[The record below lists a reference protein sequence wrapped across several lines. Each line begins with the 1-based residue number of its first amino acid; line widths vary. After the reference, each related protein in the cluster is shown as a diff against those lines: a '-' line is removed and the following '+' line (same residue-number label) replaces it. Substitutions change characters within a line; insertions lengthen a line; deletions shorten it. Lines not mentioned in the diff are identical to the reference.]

1 MCVHS
6 RAQSCAEDR
15 QSGRCAGRSLQYLPA
30 AASED
35 VDSAVPREVREVLG
49 SSLGGGEPGGTGVL
63 RAHT

>member
-35 VDSAVPREVREVLG
+35 VDSAVPREVREVLR
-49 SSLGGGEPGGTGVL
+49 SLGGGEPGGTGVL